1 MDNSI
6 LTYCSISIAVL
17 SLFFTLFGN
26 FWCFYVTSTLTAS
39 VGATGEALGSADVYF
54 GIWSRQHYMYSVQST
69 TDGTYIYAIP
79 GCVGWGFGGYPIP
92 YDTKWNSAKAFTILA
107 TIIGGIAMI
116 LCCGTIGDGSGKK
129 LWPFITGSF
138 FVACFFQCLTFLFL
152 RSNVCSIPPTSIDS
166 QLSLSASGCALGA
179 GAAMGIV
186 AACLWGVNGMLAAY
200 ITKSPPSEESL
211 PEAPTSA
218 SADVKA

>member
-39 VGATGEALGSADVYF
+39 AGATGETLGSADVYF

-79 GCVGWGFGGYPIP
+79 GKVFSS
-92 YDTKWNSAKAFTILA
+92 TVN
-107 TIIGGIAMI
+107 
-116 LCCGTIGDGSGKK
+116 
-129 LWPFITGSF
+129 
-138 FVACFFQCLTFLFL
+138 
-152 RSNVCSIPPTSIDS
+152 
-166 QLSLSASGCALGA
+166 LSAPSMAQFVEQLINVSAAEISGDLKKDA
-179 GAAMGIV
+179 
-186 AACLWGVNGMLAAY
+186 
-200 ITKSPPSEESL
+200 
-211 PEAPTSA
+211 
-218 SADVKA
+218 